1 VVTHGYELASIRI
14 RWKIARM
21 DTRKAAGGRVP
32 ALLVIGA
39 VMACSAPDGDAVTD
53 DRLSDDLYVQVM
65 TELLLLDASLPD
77 ERMLPEREAGLAD
90 SLRADILAAHKVTA
104 EEILDFADQ
113 TGSEAGRMEDLWER
127 ITHIY
132 DSTRVADLQ
141 TETEARSEPE
151 GKLGE
156 EARAEAAARQDS
168 TGAEEVPQRIR
179 DRLLER
185 RMRSRPEPPDT
196 TSPQR

>member
-1 VVTHGYELASIRI
+1 ME
-14 RWKIARM
+14 
-21 DTRKAAGGRVP
+21 TRKAAGARVT

-39 VMACSAPDGDAVTD
+39 VMACGAPDREAVID

-65 TELLLLDASLPD
+65 AELLLLDASLPD

-90 SLRADILAAHKVTA
+90 SLRADILAAHMVTA
-104 EEILDFADQ
+104 QEILDFADQ
-113 TGSEAGRMEDLWER
+113 TGTEAGRMEELWER

-132 DSTRVADLQ
+132 DSARVANLQ

-168 TGAEEVPQRIR
+168 TGAEEVPRAIR

-185 RMRSRPEPPDT
+185 RMRSRPAPRDT
-196 TSPQR
+196 TPQQR